1 MSKHTE
7 MNNSILLK
15 MECTN
20 MEKSLLYLKLQLGG
34 LEELRVQFWK

>member
-1 MSKHTE
+1 

-15 MECTN
+15 MECIN
-20 MEKSLLYLKLQLGG
+20 MEKSLLYLKLQLGS